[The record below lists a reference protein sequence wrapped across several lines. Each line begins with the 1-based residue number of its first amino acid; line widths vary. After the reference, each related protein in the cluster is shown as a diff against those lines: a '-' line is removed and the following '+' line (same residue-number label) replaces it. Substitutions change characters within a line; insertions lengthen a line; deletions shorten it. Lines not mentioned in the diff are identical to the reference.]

1 MRGTIEG
8 TRRHSEALLSGTQQH
23 SAALS
28 STQRHSAALSSTQQH
43 SAALSSTQQ
52 HSAALSVL
60 DHGERDQLL
69 GFDLT
74 RQVTEQSEGG
84 GLALSLRALLGRQPL
99 GS

>member
-1 MRGTIEG
+1 MRGTLEG
-8 TRRHSEALLSGTQQH
+8 TRRHSEALLSG
-23 SAALS
+23 
-28 STQRHSAALSSTQQH
+28 TQQH

-74 RQVTEQSEGG
+74 RQVTE
-84 GLALSLRALLGRQPL
+84 
-99 GS
+99 